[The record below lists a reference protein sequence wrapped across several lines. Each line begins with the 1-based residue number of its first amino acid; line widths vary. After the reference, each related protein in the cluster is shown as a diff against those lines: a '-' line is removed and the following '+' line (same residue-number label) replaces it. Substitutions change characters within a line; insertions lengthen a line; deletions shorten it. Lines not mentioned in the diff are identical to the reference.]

1 MRKIFIFMTLA
12 IVILNSYGYCNDKP
26 TPDRSSPF
34 FVMAMIRPENDYLG
48 KWWRLIYTEMFRRLG
63 VKVEFRDY
71 PSKRA
76 AAEINEG
83 RVDGEPG
90 RIKEYI
96 HSHPNLI
103 RVDEPLFALNF
114 TAFAANPSIP
124 RLNSWNDLKGSP
136 YHVSYNRGIKIC
148 EINLP
153 RVVEAA
159 KLSSVTDPIQGIRQ
173 LSVNFIAIYIDEES
187 GILTLLKKPEFSN
200 KSIRIAGVLETAF
213 VYPYIHKKNA
223 DLAPGMLAI
232 LKAMKEEGLIELYH
246 RQVDQEFD
254 VYRK

>member
-1 MRKIFIFMTLA
+1 MRKFFFFMIFA
-12 IVILNSYGYCNDKP
+12 IVILHSYGYCNDKP
-26 TPDRSSPF
+26 TPDRSTP
-34 FVMAMIRPENDYLG
+34 FVMAMIRPESDYLG
-48 KWWRLIYTEMFRRLG
+48 KWWRLIYTEMFQRLG
-63 VKVEFRDY
+63 KKVEFRDY

-76 AAEINEG
+76 AAEIDEG
-83 RVDGEPG
+83 RADGEPG

-114 TAFAANPSIP
+114 TAFVTDPSISN
-124 RLNSWNDLKGSP
+124 LNSWNDLKGLS
-136 YHVSYNRGIKIC
+136 YKVSYNRGIRIC

-153 RVVEAA
+153 KVVEAD

-173 LSVNFIAIYIDEES
+173 LSVNFIAIYVDEES
-187 GILTLLKKPEFSN
+187 GILTLLKNPGFGN
-200 KSIRIAGVLETAF
+200 KSIHMAGVLETAY

-223 DLAPGMLAI
+223 DQATRMLAV
-232 LKAMKEEGLIELYH
+232 LKAMKEEERIEFYH